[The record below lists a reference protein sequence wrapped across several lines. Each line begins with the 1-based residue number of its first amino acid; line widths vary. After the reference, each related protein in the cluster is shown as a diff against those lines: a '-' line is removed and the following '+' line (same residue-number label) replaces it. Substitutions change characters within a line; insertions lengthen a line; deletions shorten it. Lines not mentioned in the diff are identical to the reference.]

1 MAAFPTPAPAAPP
14 LGAKIALAIVLAG
27 ACAFVIATFIH
38 RTITELDDAQT
49 WSDHT
54 YDLITRIDG
63 IENRLLTAENA
74 QQDYV
79 LTGDASYLALAR
91 KTKAD
96 LDTQITSLRVLSA
109 DNPAMKDAVAALEP
123 LIARKTTE
131 LESATAARARSLD
144 AAAASVRASESR
156 RTTDELRQALEGI
169 KQQQWD
175 LLEARLARK
184 SSVVDRNTLAMGAV
198 AAISALFLAFI
209 AYLIYADVA
218 ERRRYQRF
226 IAALAFRDTLTGL
239 PNRAALE
246 QRLAAALA
254 TGARHEHPVA
264 LLLAD
269 LDDFKRVND
278 VHGRDAGDAAMV
290 AVAERLA
297 GLGRGPDLVARMP
310 DDRFMV
316 LLADPEGP
324 QAAAAIARRMIA
336 AVSEPLRL
344 QDGTALA
351 LSASVGISMAPA
363 DGTEV
368 APLLRQA
375 QTAMFSAKAA
385 GKRTYRFSQSQE
397 RDGTPETSVVSI

>member
-1 MAAFPTPAPAAPP
+1 MAALPTPAPTAPP
-14 LGAKIALAIVLAG
+14 LGAKIALAIVLAC

-38 RTITELDDAQT
+38 RTIAELDDAQT

-54 YDLITRIDG
+54 YDLITRIEG

-91 KTKAD
+91 KAKAD
-96 LDTQITSLRVLSA
+96 LDTQIASLRVLSA

-123 LIARKTTE
+123 VIARKAAE

-144 AAAASVRASESR
+144 AAAASVRASEAR

-175 LLEARLARK
+175 LLEARLGRK
-184 SSVVDRNTLAMGAV
+184 RGVVDRNTLAMGAV
-198 AAISALFLAFI
+198 AAISALFLVFI

-254 TGARHEHPVA
+254 TGAKHEHPVA
-264 LLLAD
+264 LVLAD
-269 LDDFKRVND
+269 LDNFKQVND
-278 VHGRDAGDAAMV
+278 THGRDAGDTAIV

-316 LLADPEGP
+316 LLADPGGP
-324 QAAAAIARRMIA
+324 QAAAALARRMLS
-336 AVSEPLRL
+336 AVGEPVRL
-344 QDGTALA
+344 PDGTALT
-351 LSASVGISMAPA
+351 LGASVGISMAPA
-363 DGTEV
+363 DGTAV
-368 APLLRQA
+368 VPLLRQA
-375 QTAMFSAKAA
+375 EAAMFRAKAA
-385 GKRTYRFSQSQE
+385 GKGTYRFSQSQE
-397 RDGTPETSVVSI
+397 RDGAPESNAVSV